1 MPSSEGKAKRLG
13 GTYFTNAIRSRD
25 ECCMCSRWQLCAWQ
39 FSEMLE
45 SGRNFCLTRLV
56 LGGGYVAD
64 AKIVLTSLT
73 TLEKAEQLASAL
85 VERRLAACVNIIG
98 PIRSVYR
105 WKEAIEREQEYLL
118 FIKTTAERLADLA
131 TAFAELHPY
140 ELPERVELT
149 IDGGS
154 EHYLQ
159 WLSAQVARASYQ

>member
-1 MPSSEGKAKRLG
+1 
-13 GTYFTNAIRSRD
+13 
-25 ECCMCSRWQLCAWQ
+25 
-39 FSEMLE
+39 
-45 SGRNFCLTRLV
+45 LV

-159 WLSAQVARASYQ
+159 WLSAQVARASNQ